1 MGEELTVFRYGL
13 DRLTVGKL
21 LKIAR
26 NPKSAVLTND
36 ARRKVKRSFEY
47 IGDILERGDP
57 VYGVNTGFG
66 SLCRTVI
73 PKEKTD
79 ELQVNLLKSHACGVG
94 DPVDPFIVKMMLI
107 LKVHSLALGYSGV
120 SLETVE
126 RIIWHTENDCLPYV
140 PSKGSVGAS
149 GDLAPLA
156 HLFLPLI
163 GLGRVFYRGKL
174 LETGKALQREG
185 LKPIKLHPKEG
196 LALIN
201 GTQFM
206 SAHAAFGLYRF
217 KRYLDFADVISA
229 MTIEALKG
237 SVKPFDPR
245 LHTLRPYDGSVYVAQ
260 RIWSILKDSE
270 IVRSH
275 VNCNKVQDPY
285 SLRCIPQIHGAAR
298 EAFLKLKSTLE
309 VELNSVTDNPVIID
323 KDTVI
328 SGGNFHGEPLAL
340 PVDYAALAASEM
352 SNVSDRRV
360 YLLLAGD
367 GDELPKM
374 LLKNVGIN
382 SGFMITQYLT
392 AALASENKGLSFP
405 ASADSIPTSLGQED
419 HVSMGSI
426 SVRKFNKILDNL
438 SYVLAIEL
446 LLAAQALE
454 FRRPLKSTETVEF
467 LHDRV
472 RERVSFA
479 ENDRVFSQ
487 DIEAVHELVE
497 DDNLIGEINSQIE
510 VDNALK
516 EKFEF

>member
-1 MGEELTVFRYGL
+1 MVFRYGL

-21 LKIAR
+21 LKLAKD
-26 NPKSAVLTND
+26 PKSAVLTDN
-36 ARRKVKRSFEY
+36 AKKIIERSFKCV
-47 IGDILERGDP
+47 GSILESGEP

-79 ELQVNLLKSHACGVG
+79 ELQINLLKSHACGVG
-94 DPVDPFIVKMMLI
+94 DPVDPFVVKMMLI
-107 LKVHSLALGYSGV
+107 LKVHSLVLCYSGV

-126 RIIWHTENDCLPYV
+126 RIIWHIENECLPYV

-163 GLGRVFYRGKL
+163 GLGKVFYKGKL
-174 LETGKALQREG
+174 FDAGEVLRKEG

-237 SVKPFDPR
+237 SAKPFDPR
-245 LHTLRPYDGSVYVAQ
+245 LHALRPYDGTVYVAQ
-260 RIWSILKDSE
+260 RVWSILKGSE

-275 VNCNKVQDPY
+275 IHCNKVQDPY
-285 SLRCIPQIHGAAR
+285 SMRCIPQIHGAAR
-298 EAFLKLKSTLE
+298 EAFLKLKDTLE
-309 VELNSVTDNPVIID
+309 VELNSVTDNPVILD
-323 KDTVI
+323 EDTVI

-340 PVDYAALAASEM
+340 PIDYAALAASEV

-374 LLKNVGIN
+374 LLKDVGIN

-392 AALASENKGLSFP
+392 AALTSENKTLSFP

-426 SVRKFNKILDNL
+426 SARKFNKILDNL
-438 SYVLAIEL
+438 SYVLAVEL

-454 FRRPLKSTETVEF
+454 FRRPLRSTETVEF
-467 LHDRV
+467 LHDEV
-472 RERVSFA
+472 RKRVSFA
-479 ENDRVFSQ
+479 ERDRVFSQ
-487 DIEAVHELVE
+487 DIEAVHELIE
-497 DDNLIGEINSQIE
+497 DDGSIEEINEKVE
-510 VDNALK
+510 VNNALK
-516 EKFEF
+516 ERFGL

>member
-1 MGEELTVFRYGL
+1 MGRKSKVFRYGL
-13 DRLTVGKL
+13 DKLTVGTL
-21 LKIAR
+21 LKIA
-26 NPKSAVLTND
+26 NDPKIAVLTDD
-36 ARRKVKRSFEY
+36 AKKKIERSFSC
-47 IGDILERGDP
+47 IKGILEKGEP

-79 ELQVNLLKSHACGVG
+79 ELQINLIRSHACGIG
-94 DPVDPFIVKMMLI
+94 EPVDPFVVKMMLI

-126 RIIWHTENDCLPYV
+126 RIIWHIENDCLSYV

-163 GLGRVFYRGKL
+163 GLGKVFYKGEL
-174 LETGKALQREG
+174 IETGEVLKREG

-217 KRYLDFADVISA
+217 KSYLDFADVISA
-229 MTIEALKG
+229 VTIEALKG
-237 SVKPFDPR
+237 SSKPFDPR
-245 LHTLRPYDGSVYVAQ
+245 LHALRSYDGTVYVAQ
-260 RIWSILKDSE
+260 RVWSILKDSE

-275 VNCNKVQDPY
+275 IHCNKVQDPY
-285 SLRCIPQIHGAAR
+285 SMRCIPQIHGAAR

-323 KDTVI
+323 EETVI

-340 PVDYAALAASEM
+340 PIDYTALAASEM

-374 LLKNVGIN
+374 LLKEVGIN

-392 AALASENKGLSFP
+392 AALASENKTLSFP

-426 SVRKFNKILDNL
+426 SVRKFNAILDNL
-438 SYVLAIEL
+438 SYVLSVEL

-454 FRRPLKSTETVEF
+454 FRRPLRSTETVEF
-467 LHDRV
+467 LHNEV
-472 RERVSFA
+472 RKRVSFA
-479 ENDRVFSQ
+479 ERDRVFSE

-497 DDNLIGEINSQIE
+497 DNGLIEEINAQIE

-516 EKFEF
+516 EKFEL

>member
-1 MGEELTVFRYGL
+1 MEVFKYGNQKLTVAKLIEIASKNRKAIL
-13 DRLTVGKL
+13 DSSAQSRIKSSFDAVGAI
-21 LKIAR
+21 LK
-26 NPKSAVLTND
+26 KG
-36 ARRKVKRSFEY
+36 E
-47 IGDILERGDP
+47 P

-73 PKEKTD
+73 PREKTD

-94 DPVDPFIVKMMLI
+94 EPVDPFVVKMMLI
-107 LKVHSLALGYSGV
+107 SKVHSLALGYSGV
-120 SLETVE
+120 SLETVK
-126 RIIWHTENDCLPYV
+126 RIVWHIENDCLPYV

-163 GLGRVFYRGKL
+163 GLGKVFYKGKL
-174 LETGKALQREG
+174 FDASEVLQKKG
-185 LKPIKLHPKEG
+185 LKPIKLHSKEG

-237 SVKPFDPR
+237 SAKPFDPR
-245 LHTLRPYDGSVYVAQ
+245 LHALRPYDGTVYVAQ
-260 RIWSILKDSE
+260 RVWSILKDSE

-275 VNCNKVQDPY
+275 IHCNKVQDPY
-285 SLRCIPQIHGAAR
+285 SMRCIPQIHGAAR
-298 EAFLKLKSTLE
+298 EAFLKLKDTLE

-340 PVDYAALAASEM
+340 PVDYASLAVSEM
-352 SNVSDRRV
+352 SNVADRRV

-367 GDELPKM
+367 SDELPKM
-374 LLKNVGIN
+374 LLKEIGIN

-392 AALASENKGLSFP
+392 AALASENKTLSFP

-438 SYVLAIEL
+438 SYILAVEL
-446 LLAAQALE
+446 LLASQALE

-467 LHDRV
+467 LYDEV
-472 RERVSFA
+472 RKRVSFA
-479 ENDRVFSQ
+479 ERDRVFSQ
-487 DIEAVHELVE
+487 DIEAVHELIE
-497 DDNLIGEINSQIE
+497 DDGLIEEINERIKIDD
-510 VDNALK
+510 VLK
-516 EKFEF
+516 EKFNL